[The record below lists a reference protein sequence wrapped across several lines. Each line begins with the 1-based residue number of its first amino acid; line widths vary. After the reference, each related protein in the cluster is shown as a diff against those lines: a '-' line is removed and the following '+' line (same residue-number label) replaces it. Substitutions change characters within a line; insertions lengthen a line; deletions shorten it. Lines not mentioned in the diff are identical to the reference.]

1 MWSYAS
7 NKMGHIYVILSVRSQ
22 VEKYNVIYQVPE
34 YPIIKS

>member
-1 MWSYAS
+1 
-7 NKMGHIYVILSVRSQ
+7 MGHIYVILSVRGQ